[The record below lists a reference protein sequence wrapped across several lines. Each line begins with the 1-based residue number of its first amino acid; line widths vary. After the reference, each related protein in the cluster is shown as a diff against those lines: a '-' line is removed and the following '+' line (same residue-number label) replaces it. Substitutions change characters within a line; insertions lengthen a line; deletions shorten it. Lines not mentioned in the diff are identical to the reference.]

1 MTGFRFSTD
10 RGNSCAS
17 GVEKALETENSSDL
31 RIWQLA
37 MTATFMCQIETI
49 IGFRFSTHR
58 ENSCV
63 SGGDLAVETESS
75 GGLRASP

>member
-1 MTGFRFSTD
+1 MTEFRFSTD

-17 GVEKALETENSSDL
+17 GVAKALETGNSLDL
-31 RIWQLA
+31 RTWQLV